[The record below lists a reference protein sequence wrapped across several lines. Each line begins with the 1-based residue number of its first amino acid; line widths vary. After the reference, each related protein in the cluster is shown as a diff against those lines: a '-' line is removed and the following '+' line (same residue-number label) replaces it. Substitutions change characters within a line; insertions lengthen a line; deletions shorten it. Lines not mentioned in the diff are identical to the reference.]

1 MKITLIAALLAL
13 VIIPASAQTASE
25 LLQKAIYEQ
34 DAAGNLDGAIQLYR
48 QIVNSAYPQRDIA
61 AQAQYRL
68 VQALL
73 QKGDLASANTEM
85 ARLAKD
91 YADWAPMVKDLARGS
106 AAVRKTQLAAD
117 QLKQKMLTTAS
128 QELLALQPDNGAPV
142 TVRGAVV
149 RVTWINPRGY
159 FVMEGQDASGRAGSW
174 TFVLA
179 APNALIKAGY
189 GKAMM
194 RLGDQ
199 IVVTGWLATDVKPLA
214 DGSTPALANSITS
227 PDGTEV
233 FSRAKILPQ

>member
-13 VIIPASAQTASE
+13 VMIPASAQTASE

-34 DAAGNLDGAIQLYR
+34 DAAGNLDSAIQLYR
-48 QIVNSAYPQRDIA
+48 QIVNSAFPQRDIA

-73 QKGDLASANTEM
+73 QKGDLTAANTEM
-85 ARLAKD
+85 AKLAKD
-91 YADWAPMVKDLARGS
+91 YADWAPLVKDLARGS
-106 AAVRKTQLAAD
+106 ATVRKTQLAAD
-117 QLKQKMLTTAS
+117 QLKEKMLVTPS
-128 QELLALQPDNGAPV
+128 QEMLAFQPDLSAPV
-142 TVRGAVV
+142 TVRGAVA
-149 RVTWINPRGY
+149 RVTWVNPRGY
-159 FVMEGQDASGRAGSW
+159 FIVEGQDSTGRAGSW

-194 RLGDQ
+194 KLGDQ
-199 IVVTGWLATDVKPLA
+199 VVVNGLLAKDVKSLS

-233 FSRAKILPQ
+233 FSRARILPQ

>member
-1 MKITLIAALLAL
+1 MKVTLIAALLAL

-73 QKGDLASANTEM
+73 QKGDLTSANTEM
-85 ARLAKD
+85 AKLAKD

-106 AAVRKTQLAAD
+106 ATARKTQLAAD

-128 QELLALQPDNGAPV
+128 QELLALQPDTGAPV
-142 TVRGAVV
+142 TVRGSVV

-159 FVMEGQDASGRAGSW
+159 FVMEGQDTAGRAGSW

-179 APNALIKAGY
+179 APNALIKSGY
-189 GKAMM
+189 GKGMM
-194 RLGDQ
+194 KLGDQ
-199 IVVTGWLATDVKPLA
+199 VIVTGLLAKDVKSLS
-214 DGSTPALANSITS
+214 DGSTPALANAITS
-227 PDGTEV
+227 QDGAEV
-233 FSRAKILPQ
+233 FSRSRILPQ